1 MECYKRANVSRQTW
15 YKIVNDRNYMPNK
28 NTIISFAIALQL
40 DIRDTQKLLATAGFI
55 LSKSS
60 LFDVIIMYCIV
71 NKIYDVFDI
80 DSILFKYEQPTLFSK
95 E

>member
-1 MECYKRANVSRQTW
+1 M
-15 YKIVNDRNYMPNK
+15 
-28 NTIISFAIALQL
+28 
-40 DIRDTQKLLATAGFI
+40 DTQKLLATAGFI